1 MDGEIKVSEIFA
13 QICSFEYADHHDLID
28 LAKRDRKI
36 SFFNRPNPEFYT
48 KPCPGPGTEWN
59 RSLAKVTPIVWFI
72 SRGDAPSV
80 SHVISSVTDNDDK
93 FRRDFRF

>member
-48 KPCPGPGTEWN
+48 KPCPGPGTE
-59 RSLAKVTPIVWFI
+59 
-72 SRGDAPSV
+72 
-80 SHVISSVTDNDDK
+80 
-93 FRRDFRF
+93 